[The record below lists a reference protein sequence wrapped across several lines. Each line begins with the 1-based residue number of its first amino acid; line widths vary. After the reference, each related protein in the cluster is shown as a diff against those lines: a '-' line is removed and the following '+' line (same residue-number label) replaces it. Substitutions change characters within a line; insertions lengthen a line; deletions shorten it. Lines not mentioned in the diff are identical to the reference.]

1 MGSKRYDIDY
11 IREQSQKVLVK
22 RGVPE
27 VQAAIL
33 TDSFLEAD
41 MCGVPTHGIR
51 MLPSYI
57 KKIDN
62 NEFSFEGITIKKG
75 SCAFSV
81 VDSNNSIGAVSAYQC
96 TQLAI
101 EGAKKSGLHAVFAR
115 NCCTFGPAFYYVKM
129 MAEKGLVGY
138 VSCNSPAAMPANN
151 GLEVMLGTN
160 PFAFACPSKS
170 SGTILIDMATSIVA
184 KSKFLEAKNK
194 GQQLPNGWALDSDG
208 NPTTDPDA
216 AIRGFVLPMAGVKG
230 YGIALMID
238 ILSGAL
244 SGASY
249 LNKVGKFY
257 STTGAG
263 MNVGQVF
270 VAIDPSSIYEG
281 DFLEEMD
288 AYVRILRN
296 SRTLTG
302 KAITLPGDKKKEMK
316 KYAESYGLELI
327 ESTVMSMCDL
337 FGVEE
342 LKVV

>member
-1 MGSKRYDIDY
+1 MGAARYDINY
-11 IREQSQKVLVK
+11 IREQSQRVLTE

-27 VQAAIL
+27 DQAAIL

-41 MCGVPTHGIR
+41 KCGVPTHGIR
-51 MLPSYI
+51 MLSAYI

-62 NEFSFEGITIKKG
+62 NEFSFEGIAVRKG
-75 SCAFSV
+75 SSAFTV

-101 EGAKKSGLHAVFAR
+101 EGAKQSGLHVVFAR
-115 NCCTFGPAFYYVKM
+115 NCSTFGPAFYYVKSI
-129 MAEKGLVGY
+129 ADKGLVGY

-194 GQQLPNGWALDSDG
+194 GQKLPEGWALDSDG
-208 NPTTDPDA
+208 NPTIDPEE
-216 AIRGFVLPMAGVKG
+216 AIKGFVLPMAGVKG
-230 YGIALMID
+230 YNIAMMVD
-238 ILSGAL
+238 ILSGVL

-257 STTGAG
+257 SANGAG
-263 MNVGQVF
+263 MDVGQVF
-270 VAIDPSSIYEG
+270 LAIDPNSIYEG

-288 AYVRILRN
+288 RYVETLRN
-296 SRTLTG
+296 SRTAEG
-302 KAITLPGDKKKEMK
+302 KTITLPGDRKRKMK
-316 KYAESYGLELI
+316 IDAERYGIELI
-327 ESTVMSMCDL
+327 ESTVISLCDL
-337 FGVEE
+337 FGVDK
-342 LKVV
+342 LKRV